1 MPQKKKVWPFLDPQ
15 DPEGL
20 VVLMR
25 AYLGHRRATN
35 YSEASVNAQE
45 LAVSHFILFCQERSL
60 TRARDVTKP
69 VLERYQRHLYL
80 QRKSDGAPI
89 SVAFQYNQLAALRGF
104 FRWLTRRNLIP
115 ANPASDLDLPKL
127 TQVLPRH
134 VLSVEEVERILSI
147 PDIRTP
153 VGLRDRAL
161 LETLYSTGMRRKEL
175 AGLSLDD
182 VFFSRLTVRIRRGKG
197 GKQRMVPLGE
207 RAAFWIER
215 YLSLSRSQLLVEPDE
230 RYLFIGIRGDHLHR
244 DALSS
249 LVRKYFDQAGM
260 KSPGSCHLFRHT
272 AATLMLE
279 NGADVRYVQELL
291 GHAYLSTTQ
300 VYTRVAITKLREIH
314 AATHPG
320 ARLRPARVEED
331 DAVELAAEVS
341 AEKPSPS
348 PSPQASQQAQA
359 AAGTDAGAT
368 RAGAPDRGDRRS

>member
-1 MPQKKKVWPFLDPQ
+1 
-15 DPEGL
+15 
-20 VVLMR
+20 
-25 AYLGHRRATN
+25 
-35 YSEASVNAQE
+35 
-45 LAVSHFILFCQERSL
+45 
-60 TRARDVTKP
+60 
-69 VLERYQRHLYL
+69 
-80 QRKSDGAPI
+80 
-89 SVAFQYNQLAALRGF
+89 
-104 FRWLTRRNLIP
+104 
-115 ANPASDLDLPKL
+115 
-127 TQVLPRH
+127 
-134 VLSVEEVERILSI
+134 
-147 PDIRTP
+147 
-153 VGLRDRAL
+153 
-161 LETLYSTGMRRKEL
+161 
-175 AGLSLDD
+175 
-182 VFFSRLTVRIRRGKG
+182 
-197 GKQRMVPLGE
+197 MVPLGE